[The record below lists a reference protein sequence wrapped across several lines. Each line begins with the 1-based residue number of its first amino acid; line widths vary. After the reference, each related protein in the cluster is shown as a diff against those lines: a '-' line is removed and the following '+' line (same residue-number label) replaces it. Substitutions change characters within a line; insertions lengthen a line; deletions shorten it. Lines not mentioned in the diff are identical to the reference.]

1 LAKEESAPMKT
12 IQAFVTSDNKLFH
25 SEATAAEHEMFLS
38 KKDTVEEFLDSDLN
52 PYKGH
57 AHKGMA
63 KITIINWEL
72 WKAQNVK

>member
-1 LAKEESAPMKT
+1 MKT
-12 IQAFVTSDNKLFH
+12 VQAFVTSDGELFH
-25 SEATAAEHEMFLS
+25 SEATAAKHEMFLS
-38 KKDTVEEFLDSDLN
+38 KQDIVEEFLDSNLN